1 LRVKSFPNSKFFP
14 KFHFHLQQP
23 IITSTSS
30 RGFWCG
36 RGAANFFQNESK
48 DGGIYGAAHHELVTN
63 TPKVDGVIFPE
74 CSTFFFIM
82 KLAWMAFTTS
92 LTMPSFGN
100 TMN

>member
-1 LRVKSFPNSKFFP
+1 M
-14 KFHFHLQQP
+14 
-23 IITSTSS
+23 TSTSS

-92 LTMPSFGN
+92 LWHNHAFLWEHNELKGKRTNPNPVSP
-100 TMN
+100 TTY